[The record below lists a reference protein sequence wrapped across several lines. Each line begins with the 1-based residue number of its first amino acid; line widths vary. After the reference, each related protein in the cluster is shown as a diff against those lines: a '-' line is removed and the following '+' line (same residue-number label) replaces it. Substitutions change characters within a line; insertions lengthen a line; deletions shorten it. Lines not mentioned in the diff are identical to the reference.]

1 MATGWG
7 DVQQNEWYCKVCL
20 SGNELDVNVCVSC
33 EAVRPGFEE
42 QVEKAKNDEED
53 FTLPLPEKAQVS
65 KNDDFFGTSSKGKE
79 AGGTEIDFFGT
90 STADASNNED
100 NFDFGTSAAA
110 ETTGSNDFDFGTS
123 GAAETTTSDDFDFG
137 TSAAKE
143 TAACNDFDFGTSAA
157 KENTGDD
164 FNFNDVPS
172 AAPSKSEDFDF
183 GSTSTPV
190 QSKKRARDSM
200 ETPSGT
206 DSAANLGNPVSSAKR
221 ARKTPTRFVKPYYTP
236 RKGKRVTA
244 SNSGQLYTFG
254 RGGEDQL
261 GHGKVDENAV
271 DPTTGESEE
280 QMEGKPRQV
289 RELRE
294 VQIAHVSCGGAH
306 TSIITDDG
314 LIYTWGCNDEKALGY
329 QPPTQ
334 KQSLVAFYSKHAPDR
349 LSKVDD
355 TLKRYTGHFDTLC
368 ARLNKKYGWHPPGT
382 CIPAH
387 LILPGNQRAAQIECG
402 DSNTVT
408 LTSDGDVYSWGT
420 YRDGN
425 GPLGFDYQ
433 IKDRRNKQIEP
444 RLIPNLRK
452 QYGEVDQIANG
463 ANHTCVL
470 TTSGLILTWG
480 DGTHG
485 QLARLVPAR
494 LKRFGLRIH
503 PVTFPRADR
512 TVANVFCGNHTT
524 FAVTSNGIAYS
535 WGLNNCGQLGVGDLE
550 NRFKPTPMLLEEG
563 QIAVQIA
570 GGLHHS
576 LVLTKDG
583 HVYSMGRGDIG
594 ALGHPPTHTIHKT
607 GNPTPERIVA
617 FDDHPVKRIACGTVM
632 CIALAHD
639 GGVYTWGFGM
649 EGYSLGHG
657 DGKETIN
664 VPRLMDLPVGSRA
677 VDVDAG
683 GTHTAI
689 ICNFTKESDPSADS
703 PAAAA
708 TSSSTSN

>member
-7 DVQQNEWYCKVCL
+7 DVEQEEWTCPVCL
-20 SGNELDVNVCVSC
+20 VGNDLDAYVCVSC
-33 EAVRPGFEE
+33 EAARPGFEHK
-42 QVEKAKNDEED
+42 VEKQNDDSED
-53 FTLPLPEKAQVS
+53 FTLPIPTKHAEFGSNNAGADFDFS
-65 KNDDFFGTSSKGKE
+65 APSTKNKDIGDTKPGVDFFGTGTTEKGGEEK
-79 AGGTEIDFFGT
+79 EIDFFGASAPAT
-90 STADASNNED
+90 KNDNTA
-100 NFDFGTSAAA
+100 
-110 ETTGSNDFDFGTS
+110 NDFDFGAPAS
-123 GAAETTTSDDFDFG
+123 AGADTKATEDFDFG
-137 TSAAKE
+137 SS
-143 TAACNDFDFGTSAA
+143 TAGEATTGDFDFGDASATA
-157 KENTGDD
+157 PKTNT
-164 FNFNDVPS
+164 
-172 AAPSKSEDFDF
+172 DFDF

-190 QSKKRARDSM
+190 QSKKRGREDM
-200 ETPSGT
+200 ETPPASNDNT
-206 DSAANLGNPVSSAKR
+206 VDIDDSISSAKR
-221 ARKTPTRFVKPYYTP
+221 AKKTPTRFIKPYYTP
-236 RKGKRVTA
+236 RKGERVGA

-261 GHGKVDENAV
+261 GHGKVDEQAV

-289 RELRE
+289 RQLRD

-314 LIYTWGCNDEKALGY
+314 VIYTWGCNDEKALGY
-329 QPPTQ
+329 QPPTE
-334 KQSLVAFYSKHAPDR
+334 KESLVAFYTEHAADR
-349 LSKVDD
+349 LPKVDD
-355 TLKRYTGHFDTLC
+355 TLKRYAGHYGTLC
-368 ARLNKKYGWHPPGT
+368 ARLNKKYDWHPPGT
-382 CIPAH
+382 CVPAK
-387 LILPGNQRAAQIECG
+387 LTLPGGQRAAQIECG
-402 DSNTVT
+402 DSNTVA

-425 GPLGFDYQ
+425 GPLGFDYKSTDKRHQ
-433 IKDRRNKQIEP
+433 QVEP
-444 RLIPNLRK
+444 LLIPNLRK
-452 QYGEVDQIANG
+452 QHGEVDQIANG

-470 TTSGLILTWG
+470 TTSGHILTWG

-503 PVTFPRADR
+503 PVSFPRTDR
-512 TVANVFCGNHTT
+512 TVTNVFCGNHTT
-524 FAVTSNGIAYS
+524 FAVTSNGTAYC
-535 WGLNNCGQLGVGDLE
+535 WGLNNCGQLGVGDLV
-550 NRFKPTPMLLEEG
+550 NRMKPTRMLLEED
-563 QIAVQIA
+563 QVAVQIA

-583 HVYSMGRGDIG
+583 YVYSMGRGDIG

-617 FDDHPVKRIACGTVM
+617 FNDHPIRRIACGMVM

-649 EGYSLGHG
+649 EGYALGHG
-657 DGKETIN
+657 DGIETIN
-664 VPRLMDLPVGSRA
+664 EPRLVNLPAGATA

-689 ICNFTKESDPSADS
+689 ICNFSKTNTASEAS
-703 PAAAA
+703 PATAA
-708 TSSSTSN
+708 TSSTS